1 MSSYIESRQVI
12 PTDEILKHIEW
23 SRKSAFQE
31 FYNQPVIAGNSFA
44 GAVPG
49 R

>member
-1 MSSYIESRQVI
+1 MI
-12 PTDEILKHIEW
+12 PTDEILKHLGW
-23 SRKSAFQE
+23 SRESAFQK
-31 FYNQPVIAGNSFA
+31 FYNQPVIAGNSFS